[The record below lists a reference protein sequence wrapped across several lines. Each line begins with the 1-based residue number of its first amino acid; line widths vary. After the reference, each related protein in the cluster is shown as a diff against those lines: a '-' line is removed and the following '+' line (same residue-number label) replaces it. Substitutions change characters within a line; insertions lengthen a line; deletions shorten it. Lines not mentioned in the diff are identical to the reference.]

1 MKYSKVEI
9 KEVKC
14 CSDCK
19 RQIAICDHCNNKF
32 EVNDEIICEVRHHF
46 HQRCNNKATV
56 DNNDFMASANPV
68 IIDSSHDKELRKIDK
83 RIFDELNKKPSSKP
97 CLECK
102 GTGTIKW
109 GTNDIGVECSKC
121 KGQGFIKS

>member
-46 HQRCNNKATV
+46 HQRCNNKATA
-56 DNNDFMASANPV
+56 DNSDFKTASPKLKH
-68 IIDSSHDKELRKIDK
+68 S
-83 RIFDELNKKPSSKP
+83 
-97 CLECK
+97 
-102 GTGTIKW
+102 
-109 GTNDIGVECSKC
+109 
-121 KGQGFIKS
+121 